1 MPTGCYLELYDKNK
15 KLSYRWQTARCI
27 CADHL
32 KPHLSLTCVT
42 IPHMVIL
49 CQTVW
54 ALVGEGC
61 LKIWVRWGPAILGW
75 GLVNLLKT
83 RPSPICGITPHLVVL
98 IKGFEHT
105 YMGCPKFGH
114 AWAPPLG
121 TRAVPDPLQTVP
133 SPHGLTCHIWSLLV
147 KQCERTMEICRKIWI
162 FMQPYSQLVA
172 LTNYEEKNYVATI
185 NNHKVN

>member
-105 YMGCPKFGH
+105 YG
-114 AWAPPLG
+114 
-121 TRAVPDPLQTVP
+121 VP
-133 SPHGLTCHIWSLLV
+133 
-147 KQCERTMEICRKIWI
+147 KIWARLG
-162 FMQPYSQLVA
+162 PASWDEGRA
-172 LTNYEEKNYVATI
+172 WPLTNSPVPTW
-185 NNHKVN
+185 VNMPYLIAVGQTMRAYDGDLPENLGFHAALQSTRHTYKLWRNKLRRHNQQS